1 MFVGDLKCGGYF
13 FRRGFG
19 EKSILKKFVNAL
31 TFDLSVP
38 SVTPALLSMVLK
50 AEEED
55 VRATELLEP

>member
-1 MFVGDLKCGGYF
+1 MLRIF
-13 FRRGFG
+13 FRRVYG
-19 EKSILKKFVNAL
+19 EKFILKKSVNAL

-50 AEEED
+50 AEEEE